1 MGAYKT
7 YPMTALESLQTRIEN
22 FKVTYEYNPMF
33 TYQENRGAFLTRL
46 IDQAMGNYVEES
58 IPEWDTDPKAK
69 HLGVGFKIDWENSKV
84 VVEQK
89 KNPQTDNGSSR
100 KSNLLKLKESAEEK
114 GKTPIYAYWEDR
126 PKNDYMKDGVRH
138 LHGKSIFKYL
148 GVEDKWEDFLSHVND
163 VKMII
168 KEELSNKFDEKFQ
181 SFNNPTV

>member
-1 MGAYKT
+1 
-7 YPMTALESLQTRIEN
+7 MTALKSLKNRLKEFEI
-22 FKVTYEYNPMF
+22 KYEYNSLF
-33 TYQENRGAFLTRL
+33 SYEENRGACLTRL

-58 IPEWDTDPKAK
+58 IPEWDPDPKAK

-126 PKNDYMKDGVRH
+126 RKNDYMKDGVRH
-138 LHGKSIFKYL
+138 LHGIAIFKFL
-148 GVEDKWEDFLSHVND
+148 GIEDQWEDFLSHIND
-163 VKMII
+163 VRLII
-168 KEELSNKFDEKFQ
+168 KEELTKKFDEHYK
-181 SFNNPTV
+181 SPINTSV